1 MITIG
6 RGKRVELRSV
16 VSIYAVCAY
25 LRRCCWVESPYQ
37 TADYSWHMLGILRAW
52 HGMSRRCSCIHFLLE
67 HFFLST

>member
-37 TADYSWHMLGILRAW
+37 TAVSSRLLLAYAW
-52 HGMSRRCSCIHFLLE
+52 HTSGLARDV
-67 HFFLST
+67 